1 MEVHELR
8 NKYGPEELKARLK
21 AEGFA
26 RTTLSFYRYVRL
38 ADPNAL
44 RNELYAEWETIGV
57 LGRIYL
63 AQEGINAQLSVPTHN
78 FDRFRAAIDAR
89 SEFAGVPFK
98 IAVED
103 DAESF
108 LKLTIKVRPKLV
120 ADGLQDDAFDVTDV
134 GQHLDAETFN
144 RLIDEGATVVDL
156 RNNYEALIGHF
167 EGALTPQA
175 DTFRGAVEEML
186 EKLDDKKDEPVL
198 LYCTGGIRCE
208 KASAWFRHHGFTN
221 VGQLHGGIIDYA
233 RQIRSKGLESKYKGQ
248 NFVFDG
254 RLAER
259 ITDDVVST
267 CFQCG
272 TPSDRITNC
281 QQNTCNLLLVQCETC
296 AEKYADCCTPSC
308 REIHLLPE
316 DVQRTWRKGRPSKST
331 KTKVINDPDALRRQI
346 AEEEEK
352 LAKEGTLHPELDLGE
367 WSLVNGEWV
376 KTQGSPTASYSPATI
391 HHSPH

>member
-8 NKYGPEELKARLK
+8 NKYSPEYLKARLK
-21 AEGFA
+21 AEGFP

-38 ADPNAL
+38 ADPIGL
-44 RNELYAEWETIGV
+44 RNELYAEWEAFGV

-63 AQEGINAQLSVPTHN
+63 AAEGINAQLSVPTHN
-78 FDRFRAAIDAR
+78 FDRFRAAIDER
-89 SEFAGVPFK
+89 SEFASVPFK

-120 ADGLQDDAFDVTDV
+120 ADGLQDEVFDVTDV
-134 GQHLDAETFN
+134 GQHLDAESFN
-144 RLIDEGATVVDL
+144 RLIDEGVTVVDL

-167 EGALTPQA
+167 EGALTPKA

-233 RQIRSKGLESKYKGQ
+233 RQIRSKGLQSRYKGQ

-267 CFQCG
+267 CMQCG
-272 TPSDRITNC
+272 QPNDRITNC
-281 QQNTCNLLLVQCETC
+281 QQNTCNLLLVQCEAC
-296 AEKYADCCTPSC
+296 AKKYANCCTPSC

-316 DVQRTWRKGRPSKST
+316 EVQREWRKGRPSKSS
-331 KTKVINDPDALRRQI
+331 KTKVINDPEALRRQI
-346 AEEEEK
+346 VEEEVR
-352 LAKEGTLHPELDLGE
+352 LAKEGTLHPDLRI
-367 WSLVNGEWV
+367 LR
-376 KTQGSPTASYSPATI
+376 
-391 HHSPH
+391 

>member
-1 MEVHELR
+1 MEPHELR
-8 NKYGPEELKARLK
+8 NKYSPEHLRARLK

-38 ADPNAL
+38 ADPAAL
-44 RNELYAEWETIGV
+44 RNELYAEWESLGV

-63 AQEGINAQLSVPTHN
+63 AAEGINAQLSLPTHN
-78 FDRFRAAIDAR
+78 FERFRAAIDAR
-89 SEFAGVPFK
+89 PEFAEVPFK

-120 ADGLQDDAFDVTDV
+120 ADGLQDEVFDVSDV
-134 GQHLDAETFN
+134 GQHLDAASFN
-144 RLIDEGATVVDL
+144 RLMDEGATVVDL
-156 RNNYEALIGHF
+156 RNNYECLIGHF
-167 EGALTPQA
+167 EGALLPEA

-233 RQIRSKGLESKYKGQ
+233 RQVKANGLDSRYKGQ

-267 CFQCG
+267 CMQCG
-272 TPSDRITNC
+272 TASDRITNC
-281 QQNTCNLLLVQCETC
+281 QQNTCNLLLVQCESC

-316 DVQRTWRKGRPSKST
+316 DVQRVWRKGRPSKSS

-346 AEEEEK
+346 AEEEAR
-352 LAKEGTLHPELDLGE
+352 LAVEGTLHPKLNAGE
-367 WSLVNGEWV
+367 WSLVNGEWIR
-376 KTQGSPTASYSPATI
+376 SASETA
-391 HHSPH
+391 